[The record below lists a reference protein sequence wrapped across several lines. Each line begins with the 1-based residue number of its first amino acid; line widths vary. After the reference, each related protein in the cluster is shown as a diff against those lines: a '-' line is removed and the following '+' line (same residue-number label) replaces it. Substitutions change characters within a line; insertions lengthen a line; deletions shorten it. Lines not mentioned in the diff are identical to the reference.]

1 MRKTLTLLLLALPTL
16 LFVSCNSRETED
28 NADQAFVEYRDFVM
42 EAETVSTTDLTETEL
57 RAMRKA
63 IEDTVIWET
72 ESEDLR
78 QQYEAREKRVRDQF
92 DTYDEARQAEI
103 EDLDTRY
110 ASAMEKREQRYQDV
124 SRRYRLREEMLGLP
138 VSADDLSPITAAEL
152 PAVYNRFVEKL
163 EALAVDLEANEWNMV
178 EGWWVALNNRKDE
191 LASQLSAADKNR
203 IRQASDKYLEIRKSF
218 ATPA

>member
-1 MRKTLTLLLLALPTL
+1 MRKTLTLLLLLLPTL
-16 LFVSCNSRETED
+16 MFVSCNTKETED
-28 NADQAFVEYRDFVM
+28 DAEQAFAEYRDFVM

-72 ESEDLR
+72 ESEDLM

-92 DTYDEARQAEI
+92 DTYDKARQAEI

-110 ASAMEKREQRYQDV
+110 ASAMDQREQRYQEA

-138 VSADDLSPITAAEL
+138 ISADDLSPITAAEL
-152 PAVYNRFVEKL
+152 PVVYNRFVEKL
-163 EALAVDLEANEWNMV
+163 EALAVDFEGKEWNLV
-178 EGWWVALNNRKDE
+178 EGWWAALNNRKDE
-191 LASQLSAADKNR
+191 LASQLSAADSNK
-203 IRQASDKYLEIRKSF
+203 IKQATDKYLEIRKRF